1 MKLCRFELKTSPGE
15 VRSGMV
21 HAGRIYE
28 TDGVSAVAVHE
39 AADVRPL
46 SPIPHAPSVRILR
59 NDLQTPPLA
68 MEDAEDPFYFFAN
81 PTILGGASQAV
92 AFPEWCTEL
101 SVLPMVA
108 VALVADVHRIEV
120 AEADDAILAFTLM
133 SLLVARD
140 LERRERTLG
149 LIGRSHDIGGV
160 IGPVLTTPDEL
171 DEEVEDAEFG
181 RRFALAASLRV
192 NGVERGRGSMEDFP
206 FTFAQA
212 ISAASFVSPLRT
224 GDIIAMGPVAEPDE
238 PIVLEPGDQVQ
249 IAVDKLGTLSLN
261 LTNPQ

>member
-1 MKLCRFELKTSPGE
+1 
-15 VRSGMV
+15 MV

-28 TDGVSAVAVHE
+28 TDGVNASAVHE

-46 SPIPHAPSVRILR
+46 SPIPHAPSVRVYR
-59 NDLQTPPLA
+59 NDLQVEALSGDDDADPLY
-68 MEDAEDPFYFFAN
+68 FYVN
-81 PTILGGASQAV
+81 PSSLAGASQAI
-92 AFPEWCTEL
+92 PYPDWCTEL

-108 VALVADVHRIEV
+108 VVLVADVHQIEL
-120 AEADDAILAFTLM
+120 AEADDAILAYTLM
-133 SLLVARD
+133 SLLVAKD
-140 LERRERTLG
+140 VERRERVVG
-149 LIGRSHDIGGV
+149 VIGRSHDLGGV

-192 NGVERGRGSMEDFP
+192 NGVERGRGSMADLP

-212 ISAASFVSPLRT
+212 ISIASFGAPLRA
-224 GDIIAMGPVAEPDE
+224 GDILAMGPVAEPDE

-249 IAVDKLGTLSLN
+249 IAVDKLGTLSLT

>member
-1 MKLCRFELKTSPGE
+1 
-15 VRSGMV
+15 MV

-28 TDGVSAVAVHE
+28 TDGVNASAVHE

-46 SPIPHAPSVRILR
+46 SPIPHAPSVRIYR
-59 NDLQTPPLA
+59 NDLQA
-68 MEDAEDPFYFFAN
+68 EVFSGDDDADPQYYYAN
-81 PTILGGASQAV
+81 PSNLFGASQSIPY
-92 AFPEWCTEL
+92 PEWCTEL

-108 VALVADVHRIEV
+108 VVLVADIKDIELG
-120 AEADDAILAFTLM
+120 EADDAILAYTM
-133 SLLVARD
+133 MTLLVARD
-140 LERRERTLG
+140 VERRERLVG
-149 LIGRSHDIGGV
+149 VIGRSHDIGGV

-192 NGVERGRGSMEDFP
+192 NGVERGRGSMADLP

-212 ISAASFVSPLRT
+212 ISTASFSAPLRA
-224 GDIIAMGPVAEPDE
+224 GDILAMGPVAEPDE

-249 IAVDKLGTLSLN
+249 IAVDKLGTLSLT